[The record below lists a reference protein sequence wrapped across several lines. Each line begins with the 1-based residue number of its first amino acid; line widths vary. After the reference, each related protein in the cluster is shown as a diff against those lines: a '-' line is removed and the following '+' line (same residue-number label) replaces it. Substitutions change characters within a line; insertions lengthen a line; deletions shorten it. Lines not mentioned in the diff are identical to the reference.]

1 MHACSVATFACL
13 APVALSTSMRTERD
27 RAYYFFLSPRVPGDG
42 LKMYA
47 RERKEERHVFLYPRR
62 SCRCLSRSPRSDAVP
77 CVRVFVQC
85 RFERVV
91 VVASGGESQ
100 PPVYNR
106 RAIVR
111 PTKHQKPLV
120 RELIGIF
127 PSICASLFSRDKR
140 NGERQIF
147 CRYYTTLNGGSLGSW
162 IDEERSKVR

>member
-1 MHACSVATFACL
+1 MHACIHSRNFRLL

-27 RAYYFFLSPRVPGDG
+27 RAYYFFFLSPRVPGDG

-91 VVASGGESQ
+91 VVASGGES
-100 PPVYNR
+100 PSPVYNK

-111 PTKHQKPLV
+111 PTKHQKTLV
-120 RELIGIF
+120 RELIGTF

-147 CRYYTTLNGGSLGSW
+147 VVIIRP
-162 IDEERSKVR
+162 